1 MSLKSLIFRSRAQR
15 GASTRLSILVCS
27 SVVLGACGLGEIVGP
42 LGPNGG
48 ALDSDNDG
56 VPNDVDPNPNVAK
69 PGDKEAAGI
78 TGTSS
83 TSPGGT
89 VIGSTHADLSFSCN
103 ADARASK
110 VLQRL
115 SRTEYENAL
124 RDVITSSSSAAT
136 ATSVL
141 QSVQAALDSYP
152 ADAISKTAPFA
163 SMDQSV
169 SQAHADALIAIGG
182 AVGSALTSSS
192 ARLGELLG
200 SCAGS
205 AKTSAATGTCV
216 DDFIARFGKRA
227 LRHDLNKD
235 ERSFYHDVYGSSS
248 VTPDA
253 AALADVVTVMLN
265 APDFIYRVEYG
276 KDAVAGT
283 SSLFKLN
290 DYEIAT
296 RLAFQFW
303 QTTPDDALLAAADRG
318 ELSTEAGYASALDRV
333 LSDARA
339 GQGLETF
346 AREWLGLDD
355 LRALDSLNGTPVFDA
370 FSGADKPSAT
380 LKEEMIQDVTDS
392 IAYHAMK
399 EEGSLAD
406 WIESPYS
413 FAKSPA
419 LAALYSTPAWDGKS
433 QPPMFPQGERSGLVT
448 RAALLSTGSA
458 NTRPI
463 MKGVL
468 IRERLLCDK
477 LGAPPQNAF
486 GKLPDL
492 SGEKTTRELVEAVT
506 QDPQSN
512 CAGCHTTQIN
522 PLGFATEGFDSL
534 GRVRK
539 AQELYDDNGK
549 VVASKAVD
557 TTSIPRVWLN
567 DTTPSSGHKDLT
579 NKLIESGKVEACFAR
594 EYVRYSEARAE
605 SEDTDGCEL
614 EAVRSTLE
622 NGSIKEALKRFAMLP
637 QFRQRLVGST

>member
-1 MSLKSLIFRSRAQR
+1 MSLKSSIKA
-15 GASTRLSILVCS
+15 SILVCS
-27 SVVLGACGLGEIVGP
+27 SVVLSACGLGEIVGP

-56 VPNDVDPNPNVAK
+56 VPDEVDPNPNIAK
-69 PGDKEAAGI
+69 PGDKEASGI
-78 TGTSS
+78 TGSNGSNGAS
-83 TSPGGT
+83 TSPGGSA
-89 VIGSTHADLSFSCN
+89 VSGVHADLSFSCN

-124 RDVITSSSSAAT
+124 RDVITSASSAAT
-136 ATSVL
+136 ASSVM
-141 QSVQAALDSYP
+141 SSMQAALVSYP
-152 ADAISKTAPFA
+152 ADAISKSAPFA

-169 SQAHADALIAIGG
+169 SQAHADALLSIGG

-200 SCAGS
+200 ACAGT
-205 AKTSAATGTCV
+205 AKTSAATGTCI

-235 ERSFYHDVYGSSS
+235 ERSFYKEVYGSGS

-253 AALADVVTVMLN
+253 AAVADVVTVMLN

-276 KDAVAGT
+276 KDAVAGK
-283 SSLFKLN
+283 SGLFKLN

-318 ELSTEAGYASALDRV
+318 ELSTEAGYTSALDRV

-339 GQGLETF
+339 GLGLETF

-370 FSGADKPSAT
+370 FASDDKPSAT

-399 EEGSLAD
+399 EDGSLAE
-406 WIESPYS
+406 WLESNYS
-413 FAKSPA
+413 FAKSSA
-419 LAALYSTPAWDGKS
+419 LAAIYNTPVWDGKT
-433 QPPMFPQGERSGLVT
+433 QPPAFPQGERSGLVT

-539 AQELYDDNGK
+539 TQQLYDDKGK

-557 TTSIPRVWLN
+557 TKSVPRVWLN
-567 DTTPSSGHKDLT
+567 DTTPSTGPKDLT

-594 EYVRYSEARAE
+594 EYVRYSAARLE
-605 SEDTDGCEL
+605 SEATDGCEL
-614 EAVRSTLE
+614 ETVRSTLE
-622 NGSIKEALKRFAMLP
+622 SGGIKEALKKFALLP
-637 QFRQRLVGST
+637 QFRQRLLGST